1 VRQACDQKRMFFRMQ
16 DRKRVIPECQ
26 YGGVGGSVGF
36 FPSENDAPMAE
47 VEAIKE
53 TEGKMADDF
62 PGGGG
67 GGEGI
72 DYGHVRRMREISGRE
87 IRWRAR

>member
-1 VRQACDQKRMFFRMQ
+1 M
-16 DRKRVIPECQ
+16 IPECQ
-26 YGGVGGSVGF
+26 YGRVGGSVGI
-36 FPSENDAPMAE
+36 FPSENDAPVAE

-53 TEGKMADDF
+53 TEGEMADGF
-62 PGGGG
+62 SRGG

-72 DYGHVRRMREISGRE
+72 DDGHVRRMREISGRE

>member
-1 VRQACDQKRMFFRMQ
+1 MGQAGDEERMFFRMQ
-16 DRKRVIPECQ
+16 DRKRVIPERQ
-26 YGGVGGSVGF
+26 DARVGGDMRF
-36 FPSENDAPMAE
+36 FPSKNHAPMTE

-53 TEGKMADDF
+53 TEGEMAEGF
-62 PGGGG
+62 SRGG

-72 DYGHVRRMREISGRE
+72 DGGHVRRMREISGRE